1 MSCMERQLDD
11 SNGTPVGF
19 VARRKA
25 VKMRKPLLTES
36 DLQQFTGTERW
47 YRHALVRN
55 VTFTDGAKYLAH
67 HAGAYWLLDII
78 AFAQPHTAGL
88 ANEYFQTWRLT
99 VNADASAT
107 VVCTDGNDKE
117 LYRQAIPYTDFPL
130 SEMTLYCC
138 RDGVLG
144 YGVDWVILLPREY

>member
-1 MSCMERQLDD
+1 MS
-11 SNGTPVGF
+11 
-19 VARRKA
+19 
-25 VKMRKPLLTES
+25 KPLLTES

-55 VTFTDGAKYLAH
+55 VTFTDGAKYLADR
-67 HAGAYWLLDII
+67 AGAYWLLDII
-78 AFAQPHTAGL
+78 AIAQPHTAGL
-88 ANEYFQTWRLT
+88 ADEYFQAWRLT

-130 SEMTLYCC
+130 PGIRLYCC

-144 YGVDWVILLPREY
+144 YGVDWVILLPCEY